1 MISVFFPSLDI
12 KVGAMK
18 ISLKWINEFVE
29 IKEALLRPEPLAE
42 ALTQAGLEVEDIQN
56 KGQEFQNVIVGL
68 ILKKDKHPNADKLS
82 LCQVSTGE
90 NVVHQIVCGAQN
102 HKEND
107 KVVVALPGA
116 VLPGNFEIKKAVV
129 RGVESGGMLC
139 SEKELGLSK
148 ESEGILILPVDSKVG
163 MPVAQA
169 LGFDDVTMELKV
181 TPNRADCLSH
191 FGLAREI
198 ACLLNKSLI
207 VKEPKV
213 NATAKSIQYKIKVV
227 SQNADANPR
236 YCGRTVT
243 GVKVGPSPAWLK
255 NRIESIGLKSIN
267 NVVDVTNYVMME
279 LGQPLHA
286 FDSAQLQG
294 GQIQIADSK
303 ENEEFTTLDGTK
315 VKLTGQE
322 LMIRD
327 GVRAVAMAGVV
338 GGLNS
343 GVSETTKEIFL
354 ESAYFKSAVVRRASR
369 KHGIST
375 DSAYRFS
382 RGVDPESTRRAL
394 ERATE
399 LILQVAGGE
408 ADPEIT
414 DLYPVPVKKD
424 KIPMTLQL
432 VTDSLGFVASPE
444 EFSDWMK
451 RLGCQ
456 LEGSLNGEFSVT
468 PPPFRFDLEIPM
480 DLVEEYARLHG
491 YDKIP
496 ETFPALKQGPDKF
509 DPLWDLQKHLSKVM
523 VGQGFSQAMNFA
535 FVGEKAET
543 QFLENLDGLALMGLA
558 TSQEPIRLR
567 NPLSDDLNVMRR
579 TLSLGLFQNA
589 STNFHQGHSPGALF
603 EMGPVFSYGAGDQY
617 KEDQRI
623 AALVWGQPQSLW
635 EKTTSNEALFYLK
648 AAVEALFVNMNLEGF
663 NFVQPENRGEIPQF
677 LHRGQAAKIMV
688 KNLSVGFIGSLHPK
702 WLESEKIRVPVA
714 LMELDLSAFKNAQ
727 AQFQHYKSFSRFP
740 KVTRDLSLMMPVNLP
755 AAGVL
760 SEMKAAAGDLLVD
773 AQVFDVFASETM
785 GKGQRSVSFRFVFQ
799 DRNGTL
805 QETLVQD
812 RMNKVLDSVK
822 QKWGLVPR

>member
-1 MISVFFPSLDI
+1 
-12 KVGAMK
+12 MK
-18 ISLKWINEFVE
+18 ISLKWLSEFVD
-29 IKEALLRPEPLAE
+29 IKEALVRPEPLAE
-42 ALTQAGLEVEDIQN
+42 ILTQAGLEVEDLQN
-56 KGQEFQNVIVGL
+56 KSQDFQYVVVGL
-68 ILKKDKHPNADKLS
+68 ILKKEMHPNADRLS

-139 SEKELGLSK
+139 SAKELGLSS
-148 ESEGILILPVDSKVG
+148 ESDGILILPAETKIGVPFATAMG
-163 MPVAQA
+163 
-169 LGFDDVTMELKV
+169 LDDVTMELKV

-191 FGLAREI
+191 FGLAREV
-198 ACLLNKSLI
+198 ACLLNKPLLTKE
-207 VKEPKV
+207 VKET
-213 NATAKSIQYKIKVV
+213 AAAKSIQHRIKV
-227 SQNADANPR
+227 SCQNADANPR
-236 YCGRTVT
+236 YCGRSIT
-243 GVKVGPSPAWLK
+243 GVRVGPSPVWLK
-255 NRIESIGLKSIN
+255 NRLEAIGLKSIN

-279 LGQPLHA
+279 LGQPMHA
-286 FDSAQLQG
+286 FDSSQLQG
-294 GQIQIADSK
+294 EQILISDAK
-303 ENEEFTTLDGTK
+303 EGEEFITLDGTK
-315 VKLTGQE
+315 IKLAGFE

-327 GVRAVAMAGVV
+327 GARAVAMAGVI
-338 GGLNS
+338 GGQNS
-343 GVSETTKEIFL
+343 GVSESTKEIFL
-354 ESAYFKSAVVRRASR
+354 ESAYFKSSSVRRASR
-369 KHGIST
+369 KHGINT

-382 RGVDPESTRRAL
+382 RGVDPESTRKAL

-399 LILQVAGGE
+399 LILQLAGGE

-432 VTDSLGFVASPE
+432 VTDSLGFQASRE
-444 EFSDWMK
+444 EFADWMK
-451 RLGCQ
+451 RLNCVI
-456 LEGSLNGEFSVT
+456 EGGLDAEFTVT
-468 PPPFRFDLEIPM
+468 PPAYRFDLEIPM

-496 ETFPALKQGPDKF
+496 ENFPALKQGPDKF
-509 DPLWDLQKHLSKVM
+509 DPMWDLQKHLSRVM
-523 VGQGFSQAMNFA
+523 TSQGFSQAMNFA
-535 FVGEKAET
+535 FVGEKAEKA
-543 QFLENLDGLALMGLA
+543 FVENLECLAHMGLG
-558 TSQEPIRLR
+558 TSSEPIKLR

-579 TLSLGLFQNA
+579 TLSLGLFKNA
-589 STNFHQGHSPGALF
+589 CTNIHQGHNPGALF
-603 EMGPVFSYGAGDQY
+603 EMGPVFSLGNASSKDVNKDLY

-635 EKTTSNEALFYLK
+635 EKTTSQEGLYYLK
-648 AAVEALFVNMNLEGF
+648 AAVEALFSNMNLEGLSF
-663 NFVQPENRGEIPQF
+663 QQPENRGEIPQF
-677 LHRGQAAKIMV
+677 LHRGQAAKICV
-688 KNLSVGFIGSLHPK
+688 KTLPVGFIGSVHPK
-702 WLESEKIRVPVA
+702 WLEAEKLRVPVA

-727 AQFQHYKSFSRFP
+727 MQFQHYKAFSRFP
-740 KVTRDLSLMMPVNLP
+740 KVTRDLSLLMPINLP

-760 SEMKAAAGDLLVD
+760 SEMKTAAGELLVD
-773 AQVFDVFASETM
+773 AQVFDVFSSEAL

-799 DRNGTL
+799 DKNGTL

>member
-1 MISVFFPSLDI
+1 
-12 KVGAMK
+12 MK

-42 ALTQAGLEVEDIQN
+42 VLTQAGLEVEDIQN
-56 KGQEFQNVIVGL
+56 KGQDFQNVVVGL
-68 ILKKDKHPNADKLS
+68 ILKKEAHPNADRLS

-116 VLPGNFEIKKAVV
+116 VLPGPFEIKKAVV

-139 SEKELGLSK
+139 SEKELGLAK
-148 ESEGILILPVDSKVG
+148 ESEGILILPTDAKIG
-163 MPVAQA
+163 MPIAQA

-198 ACLLNKSLI
+198 ACLLNKPLAP
-207 VKEPKV
+207 KESKV
-213 NATAKSIQYKIKVV
+213 SATAKSIQHRITVIN
-227 SQNADANPR
+227 QNADANPR
-236 YCGRTVT
+236 YCGRTIT

-286 FDSAQLQG
+286 FDSSQLQG
-294 GQIQIADSK
+294 GKIQIAEAK
-303 ENEEFTTLDGTK
+303 EGETFVTLDGTQL
-315 VKLTGQE
+315 KLTGQE

-327 GVRAVAMAGVV
+327 GTRAVAMAGVV
-338 GGLNS
+338 GGQNS
-343 GVSETTKEIFL
+343 GVSDSTKEIFL
-354 ESAYFKSAVVRRASR
+354 ESAYFRSAVVRRASR

-382 RGVDPESTRRAL
+382 RGVDPESTRKAL

-408 ADPEIT
+408 ADAEVT
-414 DLYPVPVKKD
+414 DIYPVPVKKD
-424 KIPMTLQL
+424 RIPMTLQL
-432 VTDSLGFVASPE
+432 VSESLGFPAGAD

-456 LEGSLNGEFSVT
+456 VEGSLGGEFFVT

-496 ETFPALKQGPDKF
+496 ENFPALKQGPDKF

-535 FVGEKAET
+535 FVGERAET
-543 QFLENLDGLALMGLA
+543 QFIENLDGLAHMGLA
-558 TSQEPIRLR
+558 TSKDPIRLR

-579 TLSLGLFQNA
+579 TLSFGLFRNA
-589 STNFHQGHSPGALF
+589 CTNFHQGHSPGALF
-603 EMGPVFSYGAGDQY
+603 EMGPVFSLAANNQY
-617 KEDQRI
+617 NNQFKEEQRI

-635 EKTTSNEALFYLK
+635 EKTSGSEGLFYVK
-648 AAVEALFVNMNLEGF
+648 AAVEALFANMNMDGLS
-663 NFVQPENRGEIPQF
+663 FVQPENRGEIPQF

-688 KNLSVGFIGSLHPK
+688 KNLTVGFIGSIHPK
-702 WLESEKIRVPVA
+702 WLESEKLRVPLA

-727 AQFQHYKSFSRFP
+727 MQFQHYKSFSRFP
-740 KVTRDLSLMMPVNLP
+740 KVTRDLSLMMPAQLP
-755 AAGVL
+755 AMGVL
-760 SEMKAAAGDLLVD
+760 SEMKSAAGDLLVD
-773 AQVFDVFASETM
+773 AQIFDVFSNESM
-785 GKGQRSVSFRFVFQ
+785 GKGQRSVSFRLVFQ
-799 DRNGTL
+799 DKNGTL